1 MAAAPVRSRLRN
13 GVPDLR
19 ITAPHI
25 TRIRIADSLSRV
37 PTVHRSELTV
47 RRNALTLRRRNREPT
62 RPRRA
67 RHVLT
72 PLRAA
77 DIQRRVVVPAAGARI
92 TAVVVAV
99 PKAAEADHVAAG
111 VARAAVEAA
120 MAIATEAVR
129 LALVKFPIQQ
139 LQLPGPAAPKS
150 RLFFSVSFNA
160 SLRRPLG
167 YTRLAATPSYVSG

>member
-1 MAAAPVRSRLRN
+1 MAARVRSIRRN
-13 GVPDLR
+13 GVLDLR
-19 ITAPHI
+19 ITGPPHI
-25 TRIRIADSLSRV
+25 TRIRIADFLSRELIV
-37 PTVHRSELTV
+37 RRSDRIV
-47 RRNALTLRRRNREPT
+47 RRNALTLRRLNREAT
-62 RPRRA
+62 RLRRP

-111 VARAAVEAA
+111 IARAAVEAA

-150 RLFFSVSFNA
+150 RPFFQCFV
-160 SLRRPLG
+160 
-167 YTRLAATPSYVSG
+167 

>member
-1 MAAAPVRSRLRN
+1 
-13 GVPDLR
+13 
-19 ITAPHI
+19 
-25 TRIRIADSLSRV
+25 
-37 PTVHRSELTV
+37 
-47 RRNALTLRRRNREPT
+47 
-62 RPRRA
+62 
-67 RHVLT
+67 
-72 PLRAA
+72 
-77 DIQRRVVVPAAGARI
+77 
-92 TAVVVAV
+92 VAV

-111 VARAAVEAA
+111 VGRAAVEVAVT
-120 MAIATEAVR
+120 TEAVR